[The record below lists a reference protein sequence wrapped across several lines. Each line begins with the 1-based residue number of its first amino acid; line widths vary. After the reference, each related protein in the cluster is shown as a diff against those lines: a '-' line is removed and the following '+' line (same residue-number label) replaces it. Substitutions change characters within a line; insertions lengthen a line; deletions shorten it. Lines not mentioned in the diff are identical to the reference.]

1 MKLLFLPAI
10 RVLDRLSYPLK
21 FGLIILVC
29 AAASAILL
37 TQIFT
42 NLRGEIRVTEQ
53 EIAGLEL
60 FDAGFAVILKTQQHR
75 GLSAGVLGGSADL
88 VPKREQ
94 KAQELTAAMTA
105 LDAAIA
111 RETNWAPLQP
121 GWQRVRSTLVSL
133 ADDGLRLDGPT
144 NFRTH
149 TEAIAGMLRW
159 LQTWLAVPLILAFGL
174 LQIDW
179 HDAWLGY
186 SAWQFAALLLLP
198 IISKL
203 AGNWLGLSWAA
214 GQLRAYAGQWR
225 ESLLLN
231 TRGLT
236 EIIFLNL
243 LLQQQIISPALY
255 FALMLMGLISTLL
268 PALAGA
274 YPHAATHEA
283 RSRYE
288 VS

>member
-111 RETNWAPLQP
+111 RDTCASAI
-121 GWQRVRSTLVSL
+121 GMTTKRSSKSKM
-133 ADDGLRLDGPT
+133 P
-144 NFRTH
+144 
-149 TEAIAGMLRW
+149 
-159 LQTWLAVPLILAFGL
+159 
-174 LQIDW
+174 
-179 HDAWLGY
+179 
-186 SAWQFAALLLLP
+186 
-198 IISKL
+198 ISK
-203 AGNWLGLSWAA
+203 
-214 GQLRAYAGQWR
+214 
-225 ESLLLN
+225 
-231 TRGLT
+231 
-236 EIIFLNL
+236 I
-243 LLQQQIISPALY
+243 
-255 FALMLMGLISTLL
+255 
-268 PALAGA
+268 
-274 YPHAATHEA
+274 AAT
-283 RSRYE
+283 
-288 VS
+288 V

>member
-10 RVLDRLSYPLK
+10 RLLDRLSYPLK

-42 NLRGEIRVTEQ
+42 NLRSEIRVTQQ

-75 GLSAGVLGGSADL
+75 GLSAGVLGGSADM

-94 KAQELTAAMTA
+94 KAQELKAAMTA

-111 RETNWAPLQP
+111 REATWAPLQP
-121 GWQRVRSTLVSL
+121 GWQRVRSTLANL
-133 ADDGLRLDGPT
+133 ADEGLRLDGPT

-159 LQTWLAVPLILAFGL
+159 LGDLGDTSGLALDPDPASANLIA
-174 LQIDW
+174 
-179 HDAWLGY
+179 
-186 SAWQFAALLLLP
+186 P
-198 IISKL
+198 
-203 AGNWLGLSWAA
+203 
-214 GQLRAYAGQWR
+214 
-225 ESLLLN
+225 LLN
-231 TRGLT
+231 T
-236 EIIFLNL
+236 
-243 LLQQQIISPALY
+243 
-255 FALMLMGLISTLL
+255 L
-268 PALAGA
+268 PELS
-274 YPHAATHEA
+274 E
-283 RSRYE
+283 RQSQ
-288 VS
+288 